1 MANSIKERREALDGI
16 FFARSGRSARN
27 CEFYSCEG
35 GGYEAAAQQSNAED
49 FILGIGTKGKV
60 FLGNAFSLQ
69 MMAPNAIVCVEECS
83 SEDIP
88 EEVTSIIGHTDTASV
103 VSDILGRPVE
113 CNRTSVH
120 LNDGDVLYV
129 AQLTGGRLPEGA
141 TKLPEGFSLTF
152 RRVTV
157 RC

>member
-1 MANSIKERREALDGI
+1 MANSLKERREALDNI
-16 FFARSGRSARN
+16 FFASSGSSARN

-69 MMAPNAIVCVEECS
+69 MVAPSAIICVEECLPRDVPG
-83 SEDIP
+83 EA
-88 EEVTSIIGHTDTASV
+88 VSIIGHQDTAAV
-103 VSDILGRPVE
+103 VSNLLGRPVA
-113 CNRTSVH
+113 CNRASVR
-120 LNDGDVLYV
+120 LDDGDVLYV

-141 TKLPEGFSLTF
+141 TKLPEGFSLSF

>member
-1 MANSIKERREALDGI
+1 MSNSIKERLDALANI
-16 FFARSGRSARN
+16 FFGSQTRS
-27 CEFYSCEG
+27 CEFASHEG
-35 GGYEAAAQQSNAED
+35 GGYEALAQQANAEE
-49 FILGIGTKGKV
+49 FILGIGVKGKV

-69 MMAPNAIVCVEECS
+69 MVAPNAIVCVEECS